1 MIGAMFRATVSAVLL
16 IVVLA
21 VEARPAR
28 AQIYRWT
35 DEQGNSHYS
44 QGLDSVPERF
54 RAAARPLV
62 PERAPAPATSGAAPR
77 ESTSTVIP
85 FTPGKRIY
93 ADARVNETTS
103 VRLILDTGADRT
115 VIAPRALVAAGASTR
130 AAGPG
135 GTIRGA
141 TGTADVE
148 IYSIDSLQVGNARV
162 GKMVVVSHDINEPDT
177 DGLLGRDFLDQFKVT
192 IDSASGHVTLG
203 PK

>member
-1 MIGAMFRATVSAVLL
+1 MIGGMFRATAAAVLL

-21 VEARPAR
+21 VEARTAR
-28 AQIYRWT
+28 AEIYRWT
-35 DEQGNSHYS
+35 DEQGNPHYS

-54 RAAARPLV
+54 RAAARPV
-62 PERAPAPATSGAAPR
+62 APQSAPAPAPAGTAPR

-85 FTPGKRIY
+85 FTPGTRIY
-93 ADARVNETTS
+93 ADARVNDTTS

-115 VIAPRALVAAGASTR
+115 VIAPRALVAAGVSTR
-130 AAGPG
+130 ATGPG

-148 IYSIDSLQVGNARV
+148 VYSIDSLQVGNARV

-177 DGLLGRDFLDQFKVT
+177 DGLLGRDFLDQFKIT
-192 IDSASGHVTLG
+192 IDSAAGRVTLG

>member
-21 VEARPAR
+21 VETRPAR

-62 PERAPAPATSGAAPR
+62 PERAPAPAPSGAAPR

-135 GTIRGA
+135 G
-141 TGTADVE
+141 
-148 IYSIDSLQVGNARV
+148 NARV